1 MRKALPSLLAAMLLA
16 AVMASFGAAV
26 SAQDV
31 QPDRGGRLELMAA
44 NDLTTL
50 DNSQVLDLDYNM
62 VAGALYEGLYHFNPD
77 GELEEGLADGLP
89 DISEDG
95 LVYTFRL
102 KPGAMFAGPDFVPR
116 EVTAA
121 DVAYGLTRA
130 LDPAPAGAPAPSWG
144 GGYLFAIAGAQ
155 AFAECGIVEAEI
167 TDADERATI
176 VAACKDEL
184 GGVSGIEVV
193 DEQTLQVTLA
203 EPTSTFVLG
212 LTIATSWP
220 VPQEAVEARGEDF
233 ANNPVAAGPFYVK
246 QWNKGSD
253 ITIARN
259 PGYVDPELPYLD
271 EIYVDLGVDENTQK
285 LRLETGEADGVFE
298 QFALSPQS
306 LRELRE
312 VPTLTLAE
320 SVGPRIFYL
329 ALNNDGVLGDKALRQ
344 AVAQAMTTDFT
355 IRFGGL
361 AKPWNQLMSSTSAQS
376 DPEGTVTYAHDPE
389 AAAAL
394 LESAGYDGTP
404 LKIVYDVTDPYTTQ
418 NASQLTQDLEAVGF
432 AVELI
437 GLQKSEFYNAIYDPA
452 AFDISSTY
460 WSADYP
466 DAQDFISTNFICASI
481 DVLNISRF
489 CDEDIDEAFFAT
501 ERMEFGPERDAAL
514 LEVQQRLIDELAG
527 VPVMEVTPQAVFGER
542 VGDIPTLATYA
553 PFDWKRAWVKA
564 DG

>member
-1 MRKALPSLLAAMLLA
+1 VRKLLPTLLLSVLLA
-16 AVMASFGAAV
+16 AVMASTGASV
-26 SAQDV
+26 SAQAAE
-31 QPDRGGRLELMAA
+31 PDRGGRLELMAA

-50 DNSQVLDLDYNM
+50 DNGQVLDLDYNM
-62 VAGALYEGLYHFNPD
+62 AAGALYEGLYHFNPD
-77 GELEEGLADGLP
+77 GELEAGLARGMP
-89 DISEDG
+89 QVSGNG
-95 LVYTFRL
+95 LVYTFRIM
-102 KPGAMFAGPDFVPR
+102 PGAMFAGRGFKPR

-121 DVAYGLTRA
+121 DVAYGLKRA
-130 LDPAPAGAPAPSWG
+130 LDPAPVGAPVGSNDAPVASWG
-144 GGYLFAIAGAQ
+144 GGYLFPIAGATE
-155 AFAECGIVEAEI
+155 FAAGTADDVKGIKI
-167 TDADERATI
+167 IDDH
-176 VAACKDEL
+176 
-184 GGVSGIEVV
+184 
-193 DEQTLQVTLA
+193 TLQVTLA

-220 VPQEAVEARGEDF
+220 VPQEAVEARGKDF
-233 ANNPVAAGPFYVK
+233 ANDPVGAGPFFVK
-246 QWNKGSD
+246 EWNKGSD

-271 EIYVDLGVDENTQK
+271 EIHVDLGVDENTQK
-285 LRLETGEADGVFE
+285 LRLEAGEVDGVFE
-298 QFALSPQS
+298 QFALSPPS
-306 LRELRE
+306 LRELSD
-312 VPTLTLAE
+312 VPSLTLTE

-329 ALNNDGVLGDKALRQ
+329 ALNNDGIFANKDLRQ
-344 AVAQAMTTDFT
+344 AAAQAMTTDFT
-355 IRFGGL
+355 VRFGGL

-404 LKIVYDVTDPYTTQ
+404 VKIVYDVTDPYTTQ
-418 NASQLTQDLEAVGF
+418 NASALAQDLEGVGF
-432 AVELI
+432 AVELV
-437 GLQKSEFYNAIYDPA
+437 GLQKAAFYGAIYDPK

-466 DAQDFISTNFICASI
+466 DAQDFISTNFTCGNI
-481 DVLNISRF
+481 DILNISRF
-489 CDEDIDEAFFAT
+489 CDEDIDKAFFAT
-501 ERMEFGPERDAAL
+501 ERMDFGPKRDAAL
-514 LEVQQRLIDELAG
+514 LDVQQRLIDELAG

>member
-1 MRKALPSLLAAMLLA
+1 VKKLIPTLLLSLLLG
-16 AVMASFGAAV
+16 AVMASSGAVAL
-26 SAQDV
+26 AQDAG
-31 QPDRGGRLELMAA
+31 PDRGGRLELMAA

-77 GELEEGLADGLP
+77 GELEAGLAEGMP
-89 DISEDG
+89 EVSGDG
-95 LVYTFRL
+95 LVYTFRI
-102 KPGAMFAGPDFVPR
+102 KPGAMFAGPDFEPR

-130 LDPAPAGAPAPSWG
+130 LDPAPVGAPAASWG
-144 GGYLFAIAGAQ
+144 GGYLFPIAGAA
-155 AFAECGIVEAEI
+155 AFNAGEA
-167 TDADERATI
+167 DS
-176 VAACKDEL
+176 
-184 GGVSGIEVV
+184 VSGIKII
-193 DEQTLQVTLA
+193 DDRTLQVTLEA
-203 EPTSTFVLG
+203 PTSTFVLG

-233 ANNPVAAGPFYVK
+233 ANNPVGAGPFYVGE
-246 QWNKGSD
+246 WNKGSD
-253 ITIARN
+253 VTILRN

-285 LRLETGEADGVFE
+285 LRLEAGEADGVFE
-298 QFALSPQS
+298 QFALSPPS
-306 LRELRE
+306 LRELSE
-312 VPTLTLAE
+312 VPTLTLSE

-329 ALNNDGVLGDKALRQ
+329 ALNNDGIFADKDLRQ
-344 AVAQAMTTDFT
+344 AVAHAMTTDFT
-355 IRFGGL
+355 VRFGGL

-376 DPEGTVTYAHDPE
+376 DPEGTVIYAHDPD

-394 LESAGYDGTP
+394 LGSAGYDDTP
-404 LKIVYDVTDPYTTQ
+404 VKIVYDVTDPYTTQ
-418 NASQLTQDLEAVGF
+418 NATALTQDLEAVGF

-437 GLQKSEFYNAIYDPA
+437 GLQKSEFYGAIYDPE

-466 DAQDFISTNFICASI
+466 DAQDFISTNFICGTI
-481 DVLNISRF
+481 DILNISRF
-489 CDEDIDEAFFAT
+489 CDEDIDKAFFAT
-501 ERMEFGPERDAAL
+501 ESMEFGPERDAAL

-564 DG
+564 DA

>member
-1 MRKALPSLLAAMLLA
+1 MRKVFPTLLLSVVLA
-16 AVMASFGAAV
+16 AVTASTGAVV

-31 QPDRGGRLELMAA
+31 EPGHGGRLALMAA

-62 VAGALYEGLYHFNPD
+62 AAGALYEGLYHFNPD
-77 GELEEGLADGLP
+77 GELEAGLADGP
-89 DISEDG
+89 PEVSPDG
-95 LVYTFRL
+95 LVYTFRI
-102 KPGAMFAGPDFVPR
+102 KPGAMFAGPDFEPR
-116 EVTAA
+116 EVTAT

-130 LDPAPAGAPAPSWG
+130 LDPAPMGAPAPSWG
-144 GGYLFAIAGAQ
+144 GGYLFPIAGAAEFNAGQ
-155 AFAECGIVEAEI
+155 AGSVE
-167 TDADERATI
+167 
-176 VAACKDEL
+176 
-184 GGVSGIEVV
+184 GIEVI
-193 DEQTLQVTLA
+193 DDQTLQITLA

-220 VPQEAVEARGEDF
+220 VPQEAVEERGEDF
-233 ANNPVAAGPFYVK
+233 ANRPVGAGPFYVK
-246 QWNKGSD
+246 EWNKGSD

-259 PGYVDPELPYLD
+259 PGYADPELPYLD
-271 EIYVDLGVDENTQK
+271 EIFVDLGVDENTQK
-285 LRLETGEADGVFE
+285 LRLESGQTDGIFE

-312 VPTLTLAE
+312 VPALTLAE

-329 ALNNDGVLGDKALRQ
+329 ALNNDGVFADKDLRQ

-355 IRFGGL
+355 VRFGGL

-376 DPEGTVTYAHDPE
+376 DPDGTITYAHDPE

-394 LESAGYDGTP
+394 LETGGYDGRP
-404 LKIVYDVTDPYTTQ
+404 VKIVYDVTDPYTTQ
-418 NASQLTQDLEAVGF
+418 NASALTQDLEAIGF
-432 AVELI
+432 VVELI
-437 GLQKSEFYNAIYDPA
+437 GLQKSEFYNAIYDPS

-466 DAQDFISTNFICASI
+466 DAQDFISTNFICGTI
-481 DVLNISRF
+481 DILNISRF
-489 CDEDIDEAFFAT
+489 CDESIDEAFFAT
-501 ERMEFGPERDAAL
+501 ERMDFGPERDAAL
-514 LEVQQRLIDELAG
+514 LAVQQRLIDELAG
-527 VPVMEVTPQAVFGER
+527 VPVMEVTPQAVFGDR

-564 DG
+564 DA